1 MNTARSRAVAR
12 SDEQIEQNV
21 AKIEEAKRRP
31 PSALALMAS
40 RLGVS
45 EGNLQNT
52 LKATVFK
59 NCSDA
64 EFVALVIVANEYKLN
79 PLTKEIYAFAAK
91 GGGIVPLVS
100 IDGWVRIMNE
110 HPMFDGIE
118 FEDIV
123 DEKGKVYAIESTI
136 YRRDRTRPIKVTEY
150 MDECKRNTDPWNKSP
165 NRMLRHRS
173 LIQGARYA
181 FGFSGIY
188 ADDEVEI
195 QMVGDPVEARN
206 ITPAP
211 TRADMADSDPVTGEI
226 IDHQEGRT
234 DEQHGDQ
241 HDGSEESDAAPYAAT
256 VADLF
261 ERIAAA
267 GTVIDAKA
275 VEKDWRSHMEAL
287 PDTENERI
295 EAALNARLEQLK
307 SN

>member
-12 SDEQIEQNV
+12 ADEQIEQNV
-21 AKIEEAKRRP
+21 ANIEAAKRRP

-123 DEKGKVYAIESTI
+123 DESGKVYAIESTI

-165 NRMLRHRS
+165 NRMLRHRA

-195 QMVGDPVEARN
+195 QMVGEPVEARN

-211 TRADMADSDPVTGEI
+211 TRATMEDHDAETGEVI
-226 IDHQEGRT
+226 EHQEGRT
-234 DEQHGDQ
+234 DDQHGDQ
-241 HDGSEESDAAPYAAT
+241 HDGSEEPYAAT
-256 VADLF
+256 VADLL
-261 ERIAAA
+261 ERAAAA
-267 GTVIDAKA
+267 GTIIDLKA
-275 VEKDWRSHMEAL
+275 VESDWQGHMAAL
-287 PDTENERI
+287 PDGENERI
-295 EAALNARLEQLK
+295 NAAVSERRERLQGK
-307 SN
+307 

>member
-12 SDEQIEQNV
+12 QDEQIEQNV
-21 AKIEEAKRRP
+21 ANIEAAKRRP

-100 IDGWVRIMNE
+100 IDGWIRIMNE
-110 HPMFDGIE
+110 HPQFDGIE
-118 FEDIV
+118 FNDIV
-123 DEKGKVYAIESTI
+123 NDNGSIYAIESVI
-136 YRRDRTRPIKVTEY
+136 YRKDRTRPIKVTEY

-188 ADDEVEI
+188 ADDDVEV
-195 QMVGDPVEARN
+195 QVVGDPVEARN
-206 ITPAP
+206 ITPQP
-211 TRADMADSDPVTGEI
+211 TRAAMTDHNPDTGEI

-241 HDGSEESDAAPYAAT
+241 HDGAEESEPAPYAAT
-256 VADLF
+256 VTDLI

-287 PDTENERI
+287 PDAENERI
-295 EAALNARLEQLK
+295 ESALNGRLEQLK
-307 SN
+307 AN

>member
-12 SDEQIEQNV
+12 ADEQIEQNV
-21 AKIEEAKRRP
+21 ANIEAAKRRT

-59 NCSDA
+59 GCSDA

-110 HPMFDGIE
+110 HPKFDGIE

-123 DEKGKVYAIESTI
+123 DESGKVYAIESTI
-136 YRRDRTRPIKVTEY
+136 YRSDRARPIKVTEY

-165 NRMLRHRS
+165 NRMLRHRA

-188 ADDEVEI
+188 VDDEAEI
-195 QMVGDPVEARN
+195 QMVGEPVEARN
-206 ITPAP
+206 ITPP
-211 TRADMADSDPVTGEI
+211 TRAEMAGSDPVTGEI
-226 IDHQEGRT
+226 IDHKEGRS

-241 HDGSEESDAAPYAAT
+241 HDGTDESEPAPYAAT
-256 VADLF
+256 VTDLI

-275 VEKDWRSHMEAL
+275 VEKDWRGHMEAL
-287 PDTENERI
+287 PDGENGRI
-295 EAALNARLEQLK
+295 EAALNTRLEQLK
-307 SN
+307 GN